1 MSIEI
6 VLIPVAIALTKEIA
20 ERVSKHLETKGEA
33 GCMIIETRMKDETL
47 LSQALEEWS
56 CSFRKVESIDHF
68 ELGKENEVAFLVDE
82 EGCFSLVLPE
92 SANREAF
99 TEWVEKVERSYNHYL
114 QQSVYRNLLER
125 AKEQGMILEVEE
137 VLDDNSIQ
145 VTYILNDKLE
155 R

>member
-1 MSIEI
+1 MSIEV

-20 ERVSKHLETKGEA
+20 EHVSKRLETKGQVSY
-33 GCMIIETRMKDETL
+33 MIIETRMKDETL

-56 CSFRKVESIDHF
+56 CSFREVESIDSF

-82 EGCFSLVLPE
+82 EGCYSLVLPG

-114 QQSVYRNLLER
+114 QQSVYRNLIER
-125 AKEQGMILEVEE
+125 AKEQGMILETEE
-137 VLDDNSIQ
+137 ILEDNSIQ
-145 VTYILNDKLE
+145 VTYILNEGFE